1 MLAPLLLLLAPAV
14 PQQDGPALGPHR
26 LTQAE
31 VVSGN
36 LSLDDLRTHGMRIF
50 ATPFNRH
57 DGHGDGP
64 MDPFDPASPGGRP
77 TLGHGSAFL
86 RVNGLDSQSCFEC
99 HSVISSASI
108 PARLGVGGA
117 GLASASAMGGI
128 TRIDI
133 LDNAGN
139 GFAAFNGRLINPPFM
154 FGSGGV
160 ELVAKEMTVE
170 LRGAFALA
178 LATPD
183 VPQSLISKGV
193 SFGSLTYDSALQDFD
208 YSAVEGINNDLVVR
222 PFGRKGEF
230 ATSRAFD
237 LGAMG
242 FHFGIQPAELVGA
255 GVDADGDGVVD
266 EILAGEISAL
276 HIFGT
281 NLERPTVDAL
291 DAQTLAGQILFE
303 QVGCTDCH
311 TPSMQTGTPLLD
323 YSFPEVHT
331 DPSAN
336 VFMSV
341 DLANSAA
348 GFETNPSGGLE
359 VQLYSDLKRHDL
371 GYQLSEET
379 GSELDHVYITARLW
393 GIADS
398 GPYMHDGRATTLT
411 DAIGMHRGEAS
422 TSRSAFMALSPSR
435 RVALISFL
443 KRLRT
448 PAAPAADIQ
457 Q

>member
-1 MLAPLLLLLAPAV
+1 MFASFLFLLAPAA
-14 PQQDGPALGPHR
+14 PQQDGPALGPDR

-36 LSLDDLRTHGMRIF
+36 LSLDDLRTHGLRIF

-77 TLGHGSAFL
+77 TLGHGSSFL

-99 HSVISSASI
+99 HSVISAASI
-108 PARLGVGGA
+108 PARLGVGGSGQA
-117 GLASASAMGGI
+117 GVSAMGGI
-128 TRIDI
+128 TRIDF
-133 LDNAGN
+133 LDNGGN
-139 GFAAFNGRLINPPFM
+139 GYAAFNGRLINPPFM
-154 FGSGGV
+154 FGSGGI
-160 ELVAKEMTVE
+160 ELLAKEMTVE
-170 LRGAFALA
+170 LRDAFALA
-178 LATPD
+178 QATPD
-183 VPQSLISKGV
+183 TPQALVSKGV
-193 SFGSLTYDSALQDFD
+193 SYGTLTYSSALQDFD
-208 YSAVEGINNDLVVR
+208 YSGVEGVDHDLVVR

-237 LGAMG
+237 LGAMS
-242 FHFGIQPAELVGA
+242 FHFGIQPAEVVGA
-255 GVDADGDGVVD
+255 NVDADGDGVAN

-281 NLERPTVDAL
+281 NLERPTIDPL
-291 DAQTLAGQILFE
+291 DAQTLTGQILFQ
-303 QVGCTDCH
+303 QVGCVDCH
-311 TPSMQTGTPLLD
+311 TPLLQTNSRLLD

-336 VFMSV
+336 VFLSV

-348 GFETNPSGGLE
+348 GFETSANGGLV

-379 GSELDHVYITARLW
+379 GGELDHLYITARLW

-398 GPYMHDGRATTLT
+398 APYLHDGRATTLT

-422 TSRSAFMALSPSR
+422 AARSAFKALSPAR

-448 PAAPAADIQ
+448 PVAPAADIQ

>member
-14 PQQDGPALGPHR
+14 LQDDGPALGPDR

-36 LSLDDLRTHGMRIF
+36 LSLDDLRTHGLRIF

-64 MDPFDPASPGGRP
+64 VDPFDPSSPGGRP

-108 PARLGVGGA
+108 PARLGVGGS
-117 GLASASAMGGI
+117 GQASASAMGGI

-133 LDNAGN
+133 IDNGGN

-154 FGSGGV
+154 FGSGGI
-160 ELVAKEMTVE
+160 ELLAKEMTVE

-178 LATPD
+178 QAAPD
-183 VPQSLISKGV
+183 MPQALVSKGV
-193 SFGSLTYDSALQDFD
+193 SFGTLTYSSSLQNFDF
-208 YSAVEGINNDLVVR
+208 SSVEGINNDLVVR

-230 ATSRAFD
+230 ATARAFD

-255 GVDADGDGVVD
+255 NVDADGDGVAN

-281 NLERPTVDAL
+281 TLERPTIDPL
-291 DAQTLAGQILFE
+291 DAQTLTGQILFQ
-303 QVGCTDCH
+303 QVGCADCH
-311 TPSMQTGTPLLD
+311 TPELQTNSPLLD

-336 VFMSV
+336 IYMSI
-341 DLANSAA
+341 DLATSAA
-348 GFETNPSGGLE
+348 GFETNASGGLA

-379 GSELDHVYITARLW
+379 GGELDHLYITARLW

-398 GPYMHDGRATTLT
+398 APYLHDGRATTLT
-411 DAIGMHRGEAS
+411 DAIVMHRGEGNAS
-422 TSRSAFMALSPSR
+422 RNAFMALSPAR
-435 RVALISFL
+435 RIALISFL

-448 PAAPAADIQ
+448 PVAPAADIQ